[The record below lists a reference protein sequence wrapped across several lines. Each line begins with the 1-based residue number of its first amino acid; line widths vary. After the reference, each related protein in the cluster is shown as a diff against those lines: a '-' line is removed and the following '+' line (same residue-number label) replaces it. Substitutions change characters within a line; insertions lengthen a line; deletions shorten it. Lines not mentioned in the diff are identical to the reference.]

1 MTSRSIRSCAAHPA
15 PRFEPHLDLPQTCA
29 DSPNTD
35 VGGSRCHSRSRA
47 PRVAG
52 HAAEAAPR
60 HCLRTTGRA
69 RRRSAP
75 PIQPPLEF
83 AQHSM
88 RTALEVV
95 DGRRP
100 ATALRRLATPS
111 VVAAVTTLARTSD
124 AERRLGPAVLVR
136 LNIAVVAP
144 GAVEVFG
151 GYERGPRRFALAGRL
166 GCVRGRWRVAALRL
180 R

>member
-1 MTSRSIRSCAAHPA
+1 MSHNIGNHTTHPA
-15 PRFEPHLDLPQTCA
+15 PRFEPHLDHPEGEASGPC
-29 DSPNTD
+29 
-35 VGGSRCHSRSRA
+35 RSRA
-47 PRVAG
+47 ALTPRAG
-52 HAAEAAPR
+52 TREENDSAAR
-60 HCLRTTGRA
+60 HCTRHTGQ
-69 RRRSAP
+69 RRRPPATEAP
-75 PIQPPLEF
+75 EPVEF
-83 AQHSM
+83 AQHAV

-100 ATALRRLATPS
+100 ATALRRLAAPT
-111 VVAAVTTLARTSD
+111 VVAAVTTLARTSQ

-136 LNIAVVAP
+136 LNIAVVDP

-166 GCVRGRWRVAALRL
+166 GCARGRWCLAALRL